1 MQLPR
6 GICSSVFDPRVGCS
20 RHTRLPSTSFLAAQT
35 LTLRPRSEVRPD
47 IITALSNARGR
58 TTTWV
63 QRLSESMPLCVC
75 ACCSSSASPQRE
87 RPILEHDTHC
97 LNMQARHDFD
107 GEPPLGLD
115 FGRTLIAVTL
125 SLTIMLFCSQST
137 PSLSHLQAPVGLNF
151 LFDNPGWETR

>member
-1 MQLPR
+1 MFQTHTVAFNELPGRADPDSAPPLR
-6 GICSSVFDPRVGCS
+6 GKT
-20 RHTRLPSTSFLAAQT
+20 RHHHGAIKCK
-35 LTLRPRSEVRPD
+35 RPHD
-47 IITALSNARGR
+47 NI
-58 TTTWV
+58 WV
-63 QRLSESMPLCVC
+63 QRLSGSMPLCVC
-75 ACCSSSASPQRE
+75 ACCSSSARPQRE